1 MRIVKALVVCMAAAA
16 GVFGCPTLQAADNCS
31 GHFNNVTHT
40 LSTVEVGKDH
50 VLTSFIFH
58 SITNSENSLNNAV
71 GECSGYALTTPDG
84 KTRLAGVCAR
94 KTKDG
99 GSFSDIWS
107 KEPGAER
114 GVWKMSGGTGALAG
128 RTWSGWWQVVF
139 EDGKLTL
146 GKWGGTCN

>member
-1 MRIVKALVVCMAAAA
+1 MKIKEISLCVAALGSGLFLSEVA
-16 GVFGCPTLQAADNCS
+16 AADNCS
-31 GHFNNVTHT
+31 GHFNNVTHS
-40 LSTVEVGKDH
+40 LSTIEAGKDH

-58 SITNSENSLNNAV
+58 SITNSENSLNNAA

-84 KTRLAGVCAR
+84 KTRLAGACAR

-99 GSFSDIWS
+99 GSFSDIWV

-114 GVWKMSGGTGALAG
+114 GTWKMSGGTGALAG
-128 RTWSGWWQVVF
+128 KAWSGWWQVVF
-139 EDGKLTL
+139 EDGKMTL

>member
-1 MRIVKALVVCMAAAA
+1 MRVVKVVGVALAAIASFT
-16 GVFGCPTLQAADNCS
+16 VYPTLHAADNCS

-40 LSTVEVGKDH
+40 LSTLEVGKDH

-58 SITNSENSLNNAV
+58 SITNSENSGNNAA

-99 GSFSDIWS
+99 SFSDIWS

-114 GVWKMSGGTGALAG
+114 GVWKMSGGTGSLAG
-128 RTWSGWWQVVF
+128 KTWSGWWQVVF

-146 GKWGGTCN
+146 GRWGGTCN

>member
-1 MRIVKALVVCMAAAA
+1 MKIKEISLCVAVL
-16 GVFGCPTLQAADNCS
+16 GSGLFLSEGTAADNCS
-31 GHFNNVTHT
+31 GHFNNVTHS
-40 LSTVEVGKDH
+40 LSTIEAGKDH

-84 KTRLAGVCAR
+84 KTRLAGACAR

-99 GSFSDIWS
+99 GSFSDIWV

-114 GVWKMSGGTGALAG
+114 GTWKMSGGTGALAG
-128 RTWSGWWQVVF
+128 KAWSGWWQVVF

>member
-1 MRIVKALVVCMAAAA
+1 MRRKTLLMKGVVFCA
-16 GVFGCPTLQAADNCS
+16 GTILCAGAYADNCS
-31 GHFNNVTHT
+31 GHFNNVTQS
-40 LSTVEVGKDH
+40 LSTIEAGKDH

-58 SITNSENSLNNAV
+58 SITNSENSLNNAA

-84 KTRLAGVCAR
+84 KTRLAGACAR

-99 GSFSDIWS
+99 GSFSDIWV

-114 GVWKMSGGTGALAG
+114 GTWKMSGGTGALAG
-128 RTWSGWWQVVF
+128 KTWSGWWQVVF
-139 EDGKLTL
+139 EDGKMTL